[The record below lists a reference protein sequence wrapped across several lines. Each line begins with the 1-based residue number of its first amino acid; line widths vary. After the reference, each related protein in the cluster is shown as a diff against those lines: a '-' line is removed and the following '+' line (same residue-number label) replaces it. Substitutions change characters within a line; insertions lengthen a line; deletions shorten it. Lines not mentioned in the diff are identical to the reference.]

1 MLYAWVKTAVGLLM
15 TANFSV
21 PLVTVLINRQLWEE
35 PMAVLAGNMSLTST
49 LLGIFIVFI
58 GLYDVTDFQRDS
70 VCLFLQYGGFAAGL
84 AFKVAQVCAAIDQY
98 VAVTHPLHHYPIM
111 IRARPWLFA
120 STWITFALQIIIGL
134 VAHFMNVETFSEHVG
149 KQTNKS
155 TFTGCR

>member
-1 MLYAWVKTAVGLLM
+1 MLYAWVKTVVGLLM

-84 AFKVAQVCAAIDQY
+84 AHIV
-98 VAVTHPLHHYPIM
+98 L
-111 IRARPWLFA
+111 
-120 STWITFALQIIIGL
+120 IGIFDCPAPTP
-134 VAHFMNVETFSEHVG
+134 VRT
-149 KQTNKS
+149 
-155 TFTGCR
+155 